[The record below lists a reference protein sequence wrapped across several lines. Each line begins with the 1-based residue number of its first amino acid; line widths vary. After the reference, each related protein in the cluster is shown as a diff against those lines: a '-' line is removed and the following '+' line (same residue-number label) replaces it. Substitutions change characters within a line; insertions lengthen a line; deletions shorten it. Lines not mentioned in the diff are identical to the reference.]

1 MRERRWPRVIAWVL
15 VGLVVVAGIAVFAI
29 AKRPATSPR
38 YPAEAWTGQGTAVTG
53 WLTEVDQGSAMCWTL
68 TQRGIFDPDF
78 VLGLVLP
85 DGYRSFAPALIDRGS
100 GDPVG
105 FISTTSLWAAAP
117 IVTSL
122 TQVSAVVQ
130 LAQGSDW
137 LDDAAAE
144 WDKYCGE
151 LAKVNAVVVVKP
163 DSLAVTE

>member
-1 MRERRWPRVIAWVL
+1 MRERRWPRVVAWVL
-15 VGLVVVAGIAVFAI
+15 LGLVVASGVIVFAI

-53 WLTEVDQGSAMCWTL
+53 RLTEVDQGSAMCWTM
-68 TQRGIFDPDF
+68 TQGSVFDADF

-85 DGYRSFAPALIDRGS
+85 DTYRSFAPALIDRGS
-100 GDPVG
+100 GDPVS
-105 FISTTSLWAAAP
+105 FISTTSLWAGAP

-122 TQVSAVVQ
+122 NEVSAVVQ

-137 LDDAAAE
+137 HDDAAAE

-151 LAKVNAVVVVKP
+151 LAKVNTVVVVKP
-163 DSLAVTE
+163 DSLAVSE